1 MSREPTSDLREWA
14 DTLLRLKRAPS
25 QLTIFFHL
33 LKTGRAMSV
42 KEISEEIDLSQK
54 ATERAMARLLQKGL
68 IQRTPFRDGAYICDS
83 RQVLIGLLQLTVDLH
98 ERLKKGS

>member
-1 MSREPTSDLREWA
+1 MSREPMSDLREWT
-14 DTLLRLKRAPS
+14 DTLLNLKRAPS
-25 QLTIFFHL
+25 QFVIFLHL
-33 LKTGRAMSV
+33 LRTGRAMSV

-83 RQVLIGLLQLTVDLH
+83 RQVLLGLLQLTMDLH
-98 ERLKKGS
+98 ERLTNES